1 MIKFFDQIKNI
12 ILIDSILIVFCL
24 FGIYHVIGKAGINA
38 RFYYIDGQIA
48 VNEIQSSALGK
59 ALKTGDII
67 TAVNNHR
74 VSRIEDVEFIC
85 DGYSI
90 GETVQVKLERSGR
103 QLSETVVLE
112 TFYSV
117 SYLALLYFLGSI
129 FFAIGLFVLIK
140 RPDDNVAH
148 IYHWLAVAVAIMSTA
163 TWGRFTI
170 APFGLGYLPRLAFS
184 TAYAFVPALFVHLS
198 FVFPRR
204 KSQLFSKLSAPL
216 YIISI
221 LLSLWMAGAFVASVN
236 PLSIN
241 WFHKFLTGFNC
252 TRWFFALSI
261 IFGVA
266 NFIHSYLKAKE
277 EAERRK
283 LRWIMLGIIIGPL
296 SFVSLWQIPQTLT
309 SVGLVPEEII
319 LLILTI
325 TPITFAISIVRYQ
338 FLDIDLIFNRS
349 AVYFLVLS
357 GLLIVYAGIVAA
369 AAAVVAIIGA
379 FTLKASLIVSTVAAV
394 VVALLFEPVRR
405 LIQKFVD
412 KKFFHVLYNYRIA
425 QSKFTSEINQSLD
438 IKQLAGFIIE
448 KLDDLLRLRCS
459 AFYLLTE
466 PNKRWQLLS
475 QKDWIY
481 SRADLIEHLLKIAG
495 NSALQIISLADYIET
510 GVKFKEAD
518 AQIFTGSKIA
528 LAMPFR
534 SQSREII
541 GFLILGKKKSEV
553 QFSLEDI
560 DLLKTICSQISLA
573 VERIRLQQSLLIQH
587 AETQRLDELN
597 QLKSYFVS
605 SVSHELQTP
614 LTSIKMFAELLR
626 TKKKISQKDK
636 TEYLEIIEGESGR
649 LSRLIKNVLD
659 FSKMERGVKEYN
671 FSKINLIDK
680 IEDVLRSMKY
690 QLDQHGYEVDLNLS
704 EQKLII
710 PADGDAIVEAL
721 TNLISNAIK
730 YSRDEKYI
738 SISAS
743 IEDNFAVIHVKDKGI
758 GISLEEQDR
767 IFDTFY
773 RAEDEKI
780 QSLAGAGLGLTII
793 RHIVEA
799 HNGKIEVESSPG
811 KGSKFSLYL
820 PLEAG
825 NEKHLNH

>member
-1 MIKFFDQIKNI
+1 M
-12 ILIDSILIVFCL
+12 V
-24 FGIYHVIGKAGINA
+24 GKAGINA
-38 RFYYIDGQIA
+38 KFYYSDGRIA
-48 VNEIQSSALGK
+48 VNEIQSPVLRK

-67 TAVNNHR
+67 TAVNNYK

-90 GETVQVKLERSGR
+90 GETVQVNLQRSGK
-103 QLSETVVLE
+103 QLSVTVVLE

-117 SYLALLYFLGSI
+117 SYLALLCFLGSI
-129 FFAIGLFVLIK
+129 FFAIGLFVVIK

-148 IYHWLAVAVAIMSTA
+148 IYHWLAVAAAIMSA
-163 TWGRFTI
+163 STWGRFTI
-170 APFGLGYLPRLAFS
+170 VPFGLGYLPRLAFS

-296 SFVSLWQIPQTLT
+296 SFISLWQIPQTLT

-325 TPITFAISIVRYQ
+325 TPLTFAISIVRYQ

-369 AAAVVAIIGA
+369 AAAVVALIGA

-405 LIQKFVD
+405 IMQKFVD
-412 KKFFHVLYNYRIA
+412 KKFFHVRYNYRIA

-438 IKQLAGFIIE
+438 IKRLAGFIIE
-448 KLDDLLRLRCS
+448 KLDELLQLRCT

-466 PNKRWQLLS
+466 PDKRWRLLS

-481 SRADLIEHLLKIAG
+481 RRADLIEHLLKIAG
-495 NSALQIISLADYIET
+495 SSALQIISLADYIET
-510 GVKFKEAD
+510 GVEFKEAD
-518 AQIFTGSKIA
+518 AQIFTDSKIA

-534 SQSREII
+534 SQNREID
-541 GFLILGKKKSEV
+541 GFLILGKKKSEA
-553 QFSLEDI
+553 QFSMEDI

-573 VERIRLQQSLLIQH
+573 VERIRLQQKLLIQH

-659 FSKMERGVKEYN
+659 FSKMERGVKEYH
-671 FSKINLIDK
+671 FAKINLIDK

-690 QLDQHGYEVDLNLS
+690 QLDQHGYKIDLNLS

-738 SISAS
+738 AISAS
-743 IEDNFAVIHVKDKGI
+743 IEDDFAVIHVEDKGI
-758 GISLEEQDR
+758 GISLEDQDR